1 MDRKIDYLI
10 VGQGIAGTILSYK
23 LIKKGY
29 LVKVIDDG
37 HRTASS
43 TKAAGIVNPI
53 TGRSY
58 VKSWMI
64 DELIPEAIRTYR
76 SLEKEL
82 KGKYYH
88 EHTIVRVLGSIY
100 EENKWSSRLLDDA
113 YSKYII
119 EDYDT
124 SA

>member
-43 TKAAGIVNPI
+43 TKAAGIEIDMKFPKAIPKAETPCSLYLI
-53 TGRSY
+53 TFTF
-58 VKSWMI
+58 M
-64 DELIPEAIRTYR
+64 E
-76 SLEKEL
+76 
-82 KGKYYH
+82 
-88 EHTIVRVLGSIY
+88 
-100 EENKWSSRLLDDA
+100 
-113 YSKYII
+113 
-119 EDYDT
+119 
-124 SA
+124 